1 MEFLLIGFATAANLI
16 VIKMKVESKRYE
28 DAIFDALLLVLLS
41 AVFGG
46 SYAGLVVGTIAS
58 AFISAYLYA
67 SPPKFFSGDNGYL
80 KEFLRRT
87 KRKGS
92 R

>member
-16 VIKMKVESKRYE
+16 VIKMKLENKRYE

-46 SYAGLVVGTIAS
+46 SYAGLVVATIAS

-67 SPPKFFSGDNGYL
+67 SPPKFFSGNSGFFQDFL
-80 KEFLRRT
+80 KRAKRRDE
-87 KRKGS
+87 
-92 R
+92 